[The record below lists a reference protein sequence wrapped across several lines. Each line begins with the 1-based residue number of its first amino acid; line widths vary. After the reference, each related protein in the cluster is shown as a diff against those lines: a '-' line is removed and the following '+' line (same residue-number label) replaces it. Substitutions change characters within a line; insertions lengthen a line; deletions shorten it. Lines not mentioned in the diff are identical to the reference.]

1 MFKSGKRK
9 VISATVGGVLLALS
23 ITGAAFAD
31 TNTST
36 TPVSTPANPGVHQ
49 KAPASFDNHNNQNNK
64 WNIKNVHPMH
74 HFNYTE
80 DSIMSNNQFL
90 NDAATIL
97 GLNVGQ
103 LKLELMSGQ
112 SLAQIVTAQGL
123 TMDQFCTLMDQ
134 FN

>member
-1 MFKSGKRK
+1 
-9 VISATVGGVLLALS
+9 
-23 ITGAAFAD
+23 
-31 TNTST
+31 
-36 TPVSTPANPGVHQ
+36 
-49 KAPASFDNHNNQNNK
+49 
-64 WNIKNVHPMH
+64 MH